1 MILDRI
7 AGAAR
12 RRVEEKKRIKPL
24 DLVMKEA
31 LACAESLKGR
41 GCGKGDSNSPG
52 DFEQALSG
60 PGISFICEVKKASP
74 SKGLI
79 APDFPYVD
87 IAEEYM
93 EAGADAIS
101 VLTEPEFF
109 LGNDRYLEEIHQAVR
124 LPLLRKD
131 FTVDPYQIYEARL
144 LGASAVL
151 LICSLLGREQ
161 MKQYIRISRELG
173 LSALVEAHSE

>member
-52 DFEQALSG
+52 DFEQARRPARVFLQQ
-60 PGISFICEVKKASP
+60 IFKLCRELRVIFVMFICCFQLCHGAHQCFRYELA
-74 SKGLI
+74 
-79 APDFPYVD
+79 AVD
-87 IAEEYM
+87 
-93 EAGADAIS
+93 
-101 VLTEPEFF
+101 
-109 LGNDRYLEEIHQAVR
+109 
-124 LPLLRKD
+124 
-131 FTVDPYQIYEARL
+131 
-144 LGASAVL
+144 
-151 LICSLLGREQ
+151 
-161 MKQYIRISRELG
+161 
-173 LSALVEAHSE
+173 SESSI